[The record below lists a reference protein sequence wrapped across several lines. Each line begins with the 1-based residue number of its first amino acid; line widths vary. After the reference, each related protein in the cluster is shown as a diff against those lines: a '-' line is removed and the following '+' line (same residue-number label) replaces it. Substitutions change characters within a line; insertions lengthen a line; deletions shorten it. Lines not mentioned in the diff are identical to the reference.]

1 MRVERREEGRDQ
13 FCAGIAL
20 NRAGK
25 LLGLLVNLTS
35 MTDVVQPTSFLRL
48 TQPPLQHFA
57 SPGHGAHEHQ
67 GEAGRHG
74 DRHFDFD
81 R

>member
-35 MTDVVQPTSFLRL
+35 MTDVVQPTSF
-48 TQPPLQHFA
+48 FA
-57 SPGHGAHEHQ
+57 ADT
-67 GEAGRHG
+67 AAATTFR
-74 DRHFDFD
+74 
-81 R
+81 